1 MRYRLRN
8 TLVASLFLSIAA
20 AAIAGQTV
28 ELRLKDGTRWK
39 GEISDYI
46 ELTVNQNGVEVPVT
60 GRLLRIADWFITV
73 EMDYAGEIRNKTI
86 FRNDILTCRT
96 VGGSD
101 RDASMDMSRSRA
113 TDTRDAEDAVD
124 VIDPNQPGVFVLP
137 LKKMV
142 GVEFRHQEMEKVAE
156 EADKYGPGQIIV
168 LLIDSGG
175 GSVVEMEKIHRTLS
189 DIKRRHR
196 LVAWIKQAISAAC
209 ATAMH
214 CDEIYFMKEGT
225 AGAMTA
231 FNSGTGQAWKDEQL
245 EEWMRRAGDW
255 MEQGGRSRYIAEAMI
270 HAPMLLSYD
279 RDPDTGDVTF
289 HPDLSGAVVLSD
301 EEENLVF
308 NSSVALDCKF
318 SDGTADTE
326 EQLAELLDLPA
337 WHEKSEY
344 GRKISEDW
352 VELVKKAQDECR
364 RLNAQLSYLGT
375 GSGDQVEIIGK
386 RIQIFEKM
394 IKWQDRAPNAV
405 QGRVPP
411 KEQLKREIKELRRQ
425 LANMKK

>member
-301 EEENLVF
+301 EEQNLVF

-344 GRKISEDW
+344 GRKISEEW

>member
-20 AAIAGQTV
+20 VALAGPTV
-28 ELRLKDGTRWK
+28 ELRLKDGTRWR
-39 GEISDYI
+39 GELLDYV
-46 ELTVNQNGVEVPVT
+46 ELTVNQNGVDVPVS

-73 EMDYAGEIRNKTI
+73 EMDYAGEVRTKTI
-86 FRNDILTCRT
+86 FRNDILKIKT
-96 VGGSD
+96 VGSGD
-101 RDASMDMSRSRA
+101 RDGSMDMSRSRA

-124 VIDPNQPGVFVLP
+124 VIDPNQPGVIVLP

-214 CDEIYFMKEGT
+214 CDEIYFMTEGT

-279 RDPDTGDVTF
+279 KDPDTGDVTF
-289 HPDLSGAVVLSD
+289 HPDLSGEVVLSND
-301 EEENLVF
+301 VQNLVF
-308 NSSVALDCKF
+308 NASVALDCQF

-326 EQLAELLDLPA
+326 EQLAKLLDLPA

-344 GRKISEDW
+344 GRKISEEW

-386 RIQIFEKM
+386 RIKIFEKM

-405 QGRVPP
+405 LGRVPP
-411 KEQLKREIKELRRQ
+411 KDQLKREIKELRRQ